1 MANTANNGAAPVP
14 APGSGPSPQ
23 TQAFIRQ
30 MVENLNTHQPG
41 VPRGMNTGNCPQ
53 PEFSPVSA
61 AVNDAG
67 KNGHDNGAAAVGAGG

>member
-1 MANTANNGAAPVP
+1 MANPENNGAAL
-14 APGSGPSPQ
+14 ATAAGSGPSPQ
-23 TQAFIRQ
+23 TRAFIRQ

-61 AVNDAG
+61 VVNDAG
-67 KNGHDNGAAAVGAGG
+67 KNGHDNGTAAVDG